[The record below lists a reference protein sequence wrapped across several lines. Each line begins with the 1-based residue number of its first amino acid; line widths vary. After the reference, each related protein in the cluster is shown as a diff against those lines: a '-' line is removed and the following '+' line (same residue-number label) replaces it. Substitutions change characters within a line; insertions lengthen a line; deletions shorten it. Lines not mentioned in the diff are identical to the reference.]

1 MHRRTKVVSKVKK
14 TNKKLKI
21 TNVDAKRINKKT
33 VVNNKKVPKK
43 VPKSIKKVPKA
54 KVLKKVP
61 KSVKKVPKTKVIKK
75 APKSIKKT
83 PKVKV
88 PEKIKKVP
96 KKVKTVKKVPI
107 AKTPKKIKKVPKVK
121 VPKLKT
127 RKIPLKKKKR
137 KKKKKLRIAKVYY
150 QLTCLLS
157 NKTCR
162 YSHERAVKL
171 MHKLKFSTVEELCNN
186 YISRDVCKL
195 LKTGHTES
203 EIRLKYNNQ
212 NVVEVPFAIIKKY
225 IKTFFTSEQ
234 MLRRRRRKVVND
246 VINDKELINKS
257 IRAEYAPVKVD
268 LNKPE
273 CVADMTH
280 NVCLRPD
287 IFLNN
292 DRFCNYCS
300 FFENCACNLK
310 KWNKKIDVKRNKR
323 FK

>member
-14 TNKKLKI
+14 TNKKLKV
-21 TNVDAKRINKKT
+21 TNVDAKRTNKKT

-43 VPKSIKKVPKA
+43 VPKAKVPKSIKKVPKV
-54 KVLKKVP
+54 KVLEKVP
-61 KSVKKVPKTKVIKK
+61 KSVKKVPK
-75 APKSIKKT
+75 A
-83 PKVKV
+83 KV

-96 KKVKTVKKVPI
+96 KKIKNVKKVPI
-107 AKTPKKIKKVPKVK
+107 TKTPKKIKKVPKVK
-121 VPKLKT
+121 VPKPKA
-127 RKIPLKKKKR
+127 RKIPLKRKKR

-186 YISRDVCKL
+186 YISREVCKL
-195 LKTGHTES
+195 LKTGYTES

-246 VINDKELINKS
+246 VLNDKELINKS
-257 IRAEYAPVKVD
+257 VRAEYAPVKVD

>member
-14 TNKKLKI
+14 TNKKLKV
-21 TNVDAKRINKKT
+21 TNVDAKRTNKKT

-43 VPKSIKKVPKA
+43 VPKVKVLKKVPKSIKKVPKV
-54 KVLKKVP
+54 KVLEKVP
-61 KSVKKVPKTKVIKK
+61 KSVKKVPK
-75 APKSIKKT
+75 A
-83 PKVKV
+83 KV

-96 KKVKTVKKVPI
+96 KKIKNVKKVPI
-107 AKTPKKIKKVPKVK
+107 TKTPKKIKKVPKVK
-121 VPKLKT
+121 VPKPKA
-127 RKIPLKKKKR
+127 RKIPLKRKKR

-257 IRAEYAPVKVD
+257 VRAEYAPVKVD

>member
-14 TNKKLKI
+14 INKKLKV
-21 TNVDAKRINKKT
+21 TNVDAKRTNKKT
-33 VVNNKKVPKK
+33 VVNNKKVP
-43 VPKSIKKVPKA
+43 KKVPKA

-61 KSVKKVPKTKVIKK
+61 KSVKKVPKAKVLKK
-75 APKSIKKT
+75 VPKSVKKV
-83 PKVKV
+83 PKAKV

-96 KKVKTVKKVPI
+96 KKIKTVKKVPI
-107 AKTPKKIKKVPKVK
+107 TKTPKKIKKVPKVK

-212 NVVEVPFAIIKKY
+212 NVVDVPFAIIKKY

-273 CVADMTH
+273 CVADITH

>member
-14 TNKKLKI
+14 INKKLKV
-21 TNVDAKRINKKT
+21 TNVDAKRTNKKT
-33 VVNNKKVPKK
+33 VVNNKKVP
-43 VPKSIKKVPKA
+43 KKVPKA

-61 KSVKKVPKTKVIKK
+61 KSVKKVPKAKVLKK
-75 APKSIKKT
+75 VPKSVKKV
-83 PKVKV
+83 PKAKV

-96 KKVKTVKKVPI
+96 KKIKTVKKVPI
-107 AKTPKKIKKVPKVK
+107 TKTPKKIKKVPKVK

-212 NVVEVPFAIIKKY
+212 NVVDVPFAIIKKY

>member
-14 TNKKLKI
+14 INKKLKV
-21 TNVDAKRINKKT
+21 TNVDAKRTNKKT
-33 VVNNKKVPKK
+33 VVNNKKVP
-43 VPKSIKKVPKA
+43 KKVPKA

-61 KSVKKVPKTKVIKK
+61 KSVKKVPK
-75 APKSIKKT
+75 A
-83 PKVKV
+83 KV

-96 KKVKTVKKVPI
+96 KKIKTVKKVPI
-107 AKTPKKIKKVPKVK
+107 TKTPKKIKKVPKVK

-212 NVVEVPFAIIKKY
+212 NVVDVPFAIIKKY

-273 CVADMTH
+273 CVADITH